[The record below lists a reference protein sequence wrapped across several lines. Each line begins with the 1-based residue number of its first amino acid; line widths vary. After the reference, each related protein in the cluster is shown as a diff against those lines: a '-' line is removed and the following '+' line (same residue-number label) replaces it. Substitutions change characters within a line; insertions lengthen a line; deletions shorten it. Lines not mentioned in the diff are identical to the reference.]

1 MAYGSVKA
9 DNIIYDASG
18 SDTTAVVSTLV
29 TTTANNTYTGT
40 QTYNGSSSAFGAVFK
55 NTAEPVTIV
64 ASAATGTIN
73 YDVTTQSILYYTTNS
88 SANFTMNFRGSS
100 GTTLN
105 ALMSTGQSVTV
116 VFMNTN
122 GSTAYYNNTIQVDGS
137 SATVKYNGSTAWSS
151 GNASDV
157 DIYTYNIIKTGSA
170 AFTIFANKANFGA

>member
-1 MAYGSVKA
+1 MAYGSVKS

-18 SDTTAVVSTLV
+18 SDTTAAVSTLV

-40 QTYNGSSSAFGAVFK
+40 QTYNGSSSALGAVFK

-64 ASAATGTIN
+64 ASGASGTIN
-73 YDVTTQSILYYTTNS
+73 YDVTTQSIIYYTSNS